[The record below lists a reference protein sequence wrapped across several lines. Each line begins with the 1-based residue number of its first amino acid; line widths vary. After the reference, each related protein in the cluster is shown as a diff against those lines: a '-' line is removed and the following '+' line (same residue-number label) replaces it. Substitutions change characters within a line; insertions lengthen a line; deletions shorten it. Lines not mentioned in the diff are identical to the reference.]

1 MPFRSSLADIES
13 NASVFHSRTPPR
25 PGCPPEQTPKHQDNR
40 SRRRREQAGDQI
52 PPRGQGVLAL
62 GQQAHQAIRRTG
74 RFLSPRRVAAP
85 RDSWHGSTSACSQ
98 VTPRGGWGRAGN
110 SQRAP
115 SAEASDLG
123 ASPCGRRPQP
133 SRGVLPRQ
141 ESFASLAHTEPDWRQ
156 REGCSRHSPRWR
168 VGFV

>member
-25 PGCPPEQTPKHQDNR
+25 PGCPPERTPKHQDNR

-62 GQQAHQAIRRTG
+62 GQQAHRAIRRTG

-85 RDSWHGSTSACSQ
+85 RNLSLGRRHGSTSACSQ

-110 SQRAP
+110 SQRAS

-141 ESFASLAHTEPDWRQ
+141 ESFASLAHTNPTRQ
-156 REGCSRHSPRWR
+156 RGL
-168 VGFV
+168 